1 MGVSGTLQ
9 EGGVALPLGQGETFL
24 GGFLTDF
31 LSENG
36 YFWARR
42 RCPLLVQ
49 TGQGEG
55 FS

>member
-1 MGVSGTLQ
+1 MGVLGTLQ

-24 GGFLTDF
+24 GGLLTDF

-42 RCPLLVQ
+42 GTVHLLLPAEAV
-49 TGQGEG
+49 
-55 FS
+55 